1 MATKPTRSTRFDV
14 RNVSDQERVFAA
26 SLVGVR
32 VGGRFVDQPLDA
44 PCPHGTPVLDCGDCG
59 ECAAEYAAEHGE
71 VES

>member
-32 VGGRFVDQPLDA
+32 VGGRFVEQPCQ
-44 PCPHGTPVLDCGDCG
+44 PCPHGASVLDC
-59 ECAAEYAAEHGE
+59 EQCAAEYAKE
-71 VES
+71 VSET